1 MTDNDGYGL
10 DTKNESD
17 NKVFD
22 KEGHMKEPYLS
33 DYKQLIAK
41 EITIEEYR
49 ERIYNR

>member
-10 DTKNESD
+10 YTESD

-22 KEGHMKEPYLS
+22 NEGHMKEPYLS

-41 EITIEEYR
+41 EITIDEYR
-49 ERIYNR
+49 NKTYQR

>member
-10 DTKNESD
+10 DIKNESD

-22 KEGHMKEPYLS
+22 NEGHMKEPYLS

-41 EITIEEYR
+41 EITIDEYR
-49 ERIYNR
+49 NKTHQR